1 MAELIHTF
9 TSGKMN
15 KDLDERLVPNG
26 EYRDALNLEVSTS
39 DGSDVG
45 SLQLLPGNS
54 ERINRTYNKVTKKH
68 TTWASYGLSDY
79 IQDTAVCVGIKK
91 DPTTEMIY
99 WFISDPV
106 NNVSAIAEY
115 DQTNDVVFPIL
126 VDKNNILN
134 FSIDY
139 FITGINIM
147 EGFLFWTDYQTEPK
161 KIEISKFKAGSI
173 DFNTHTQVFG
183 ADFTEEYI
191 TVIKKYPLVSPTI
204 YKKSTTRDGEVN
216 TTTIFQF
223 AEVDPEDPANPIII
237 DFGEQVTLTFF
248 DAVNYEVGDFLL
260 LKSDDDTTDFI
271 EDYQVR
277 VKVEEV
283 ITDFIAI
290 VSIQQAGI
298 EIPTE
303 AVPWAVEL
311 EQEDPLFEFKF
322 PRIATRYKYDDN
334 QFSAFSPFS
343 QIVFIPGEPFEYNG
357 ADGYN
362 LAMTNTVRLLEV
374 RDFVP
379 SNIPEDVI
387 AIDIL
392 YKDSV
397 NANVYKIDTIEKDS
411 DQWND
416 ISYYEPGDTQ
426 IGSGRLKIES
436 ELISSVLP
444 SNQILR
450 PYDNV
455 PKRALAQEIT
465 GNRLVYGN
473 YVQNFNMTDY
483 SGKEVIPN
491 FDFNIA
497 HDPTKNEDIE
507 FDQSDPIPGTAI
519 PSLKSMRTYQ
529 MGVVYLDEYG
539 RQTPVFTND
548 SGGRS
553 LSKEFANLYNTI
565 NVKLINNPPDF
576 AKYYKYYIKETSL
589 PYYNLALDRFYL
601 TEADDVWLSF
611 PSSDRNKVDEETFLE
626 LKKQHDNDNFVRENA
641 RYKILAIENEAP
653 ESIKVINRILGSTVT
668 DFGND
673 IANIPGA
680 DRNFFRVPNAAYEP
694 ALTDLQLK
702 DNLKVKIFNASG
714 TTVFLEVADIYP
726 DGAEYEFALAEP
738 IGSTISFFE
747 QGDNV
752 TVALFQAESENKP
765 EYEGRFFVK
774 VYRDN
779 ALNENLLKNSLSEQL
794 VVIEAENVSSVSG
807 SGRSD
812 WWVNSN
818 RGWFW
823 DNVEPNAVRNQDNQK
838 FRNGNPLN
846 FPYTGAGLTV
856 GSQRLALSYHNWGA
870 RQGRAFYDHLG
881 IWWGFSSGFPNQEGF
896 NGFVGLLDATGSRF
910 RFTDDPDKD
919 LDSHVYTITNVYRS
933 AYTVDERSTGVTGSG
948 KNPSSRVV
956 RWNITVDKPIAWIPQ
971 ATPTPVGGTL
981 DASGVEF
988 VEAFVDPDTFTSK
1001 NPAIFETYPKEATEL
1016 EIYNAASDIYAI
1028 QNPGTSIASHN
1039 PNSIKLDWFNCYS
1052 FGQGVESDRIRDD
1065 FNQPIITNGPIV
1077 SAVLDEAYGEENR
1090 PTSLI
1095 WSQIFNSISS
1105 VNRLNQFI
1113 AAEPITKE
1121 LSPAYTSVQKLHSR
1135 DTDLITLCEDKVLRV
1150 LANKDALFNA
1160 DGSSNVVS
1168 NTSVLGQAV
1177 PFVGEYGISKNPE
1190 SFASYG
1196 FRAYFTDKNRG
1207 VVMRLSRDGLTEI
1220 SAANMGDFFADNL
1233 KSSNKIIGSYDDDR
1247 NAYNVTLDNLTEEW
1261 QNTLKLNYAN
1271 PGLNETGTTVSF
1283 KEDTRG
1289 WSARKDFVLE
1299 SAISLNNNYYSI
1311 KNGKIWLHGDES
1323 MPRNNFY
1330 GVQYDSAVAFLINEI
1345 PASVK
1350 NFKTLNYS
1358 GSESREYRYKA
1369 EGQSTGVTYSL
1380 AEIKANKFTPIES
1393 ITTPGWYSPTITTD
1407 LQSGLVK
1414 EFLDKEGKYFNY
1426 IKGDNTEFISNTN
1439 NNLDSKEFSM
1449 QGIGRPVSVTGDLT
1463 IDYTVSITM
1472 DENCTGDNVT
1482 FTTDS
1487 FTAQE
1492 GSNLQDY
1499 PDSVVTITPNIGY
1512 EIVNPVASL
1521 PLPSEVE
1528 SITFTPDGDNYI
1540 MTVVWADFVMP
1551 SNDINIEICTSKQIG
1566 EEVEFTLDAILRIT
1580 EDGNVTP
1587 TSGDTPIAQI
1597 SGVFGSNSALATQT
1611 VVVTVAEQDNLYFDT
1626 TPVIF
1631 VNTGNANNYAFSE
1644 YNYTYN
1650 AAGLLIGV
1658 SFDITYT
1665 FPSESIS
1672 GDIIEI
1678 VAKTK
1683 AASIQPAIPISYRI
1697 STSDV
1702 ACPGETRFMS
1712 FTGQSGTVLD
1722 LVLNNGATFEI
1733 NGLSTYALTMPASHT
1748 AGLNIIFPDSGST
1761 EVVYSITINEGGSLA
1776 DVGSQPN
1783 PVTLTQCPGTGSG
1796 AFLFG
1801 ITLSQTYISASAA
1814 CANGVYELPG
1824 VYVTNDIVVA
1834 PNIVYTD
1841 SARTV
1846 PFVST
1851 DSDNWYKVNYGANG
1865 TVIRIDNNGVILE
1878 SITCS

>member
-45 SLQLLPGNS
+45 SLQTLPGNS
-54 ERINRTYNKVTKKH
+54 ERVNRTYNKVTKKH
-68 TTWASYGLSDY
+68 TTWATYGLSNY

-91 DPTTEMIY
+91 DPTTEKIY
-99 WFISDPV
+99 WFIADAE

-115 DQTNDVVFPIL
+115 DQVNDVVFPVL
-126 VDKNNILN
+126 VDKNGILN
-134 FSIDY
+134 FSMDY

-147 EGFLFWTDYQTEPK
+147 EGFLFWTDNQKEPK
-161 KIEISKFKAGSI
+161 KIEISKFKAGSV
-173 DFNTHTQVFG
+173 DFNTHTQVHS
-183 ADFTEEYI
+183 ADFTEEYV
-191 TVIKKYPLVSPTI
+191 TVIKKYPLAAPTI
-204 YKKSTTRDGEVN
+204 YKKDTVRDGEVN

-248 DAVNYEVGDFLL
+248 DAVDYEVGDYLL
-260 LKSDDDTTDFI
+260 LKGDDETTDFI
-271 EDYQVR
+271 ESYQVR
-277 VKVEEV
+277 VKVEE
-283 ITDFIAI
+283 ITTDFIAV

-298 EIPTE
+298 DLPTE
-303 AVPWAVEL
+303 AVPWTVEL

-322 PRIATRYKYDDN
+322 PRIATRFKYDDN

-362 LAMTNTVRLLEV
+362 LAMTNTVRVLEV

-379 SNIPEDVI
+379 TNIPKDVI
-387 AIDIL
+387 AVDIL
-392 YKDSV
+392 YRDSA
-397 NANVYKIDTIEKDS
+397 NANTYKIDTIEKDS
-411 DQWND
+411 EQWND

-444 SNQILR
+444 ANQILR

-473 YVQNFNMTDY
+473 YVQNFNMVDY
-483 SGKEVIPN
+483 ANKEVIPH
-491 FDFNIA
+491 FDFSIS
-497 HDPTKNEDIE
+497 HDPTKNPEILE
-507 FDQSDPIPGTAI
+507 GETDPIPGVAI

-553 LSKEFANLYNTI
+553 LNKEFASLYNTI
-565 NVKLINNPPDF
+565 NVKLTNNPPNF

-601 TEADDVWLSF
+601 TEEDDVWLSF

-626 LKKQHDNDNFVRENA
+626 LKKQHDNDTFVYEKA
-641 RYKILAIENEAP
+641 RYKILSIENEAP
-653 ESIKVINRILGSTVT
+653 ESIKVTNRILGSTVT
-668 DFGND
+668 DFGNVV
-673 IANIPGA
+673 ANIPGE
-680 DRNFFRVPNAAYEP
+680 DRNFFRVPTGDYEP
-694 ALTDLQLK
+694 SLTDLQLK
-702 DNLKVKIFNASG
+702 DNLKVKISNASG

-726 DGAEYEFALAEP
+726 DGGEYEFALAEP
-738 IGSTISFFE
+738 IGSTISFFS
-747 QGDNV
+747 QGD
-752 TVALFQAESENKP
+752 TAAVALFQAENKNKP
-765 EYEGRFFVK
+765 EFEGRFFVK

-779 ALNENLLKNSLSEQL
+779 ALNENLLKNSLSEQF
-794 VVIEAENVSSVSG
+794 VVIEAESAHSISG
-807 SGRSD
+807 SGRSS
-812 WWVNSN
+812 WWVN
-818 RGWFW
+818 GDYDWFW
-823 DNVEPNAVRNQDNQK
+823 DNVTPNAIKNDDLKYRT
-838 FRNGNPLN
+838 GNPLN
-846 FPYTGAGLTV
+846 FPTTGAGIEV

-870 RQGRAFYDHLG
+870 RQGKAFFDHLG
-881 IWWGFSSGFPNQEGF
+881 IWWGFSSGFPNQQGY
-896 NGFVGLLDATGSRF
+896 NGFVNLLDATGSRF

-933 AYTVDERSTGVTGSG
+933 AYTVDDRSTGKTGSG
-948 KNPSSRVV
+948 RNPSSRVV

-971 ATPTPVGGTL
+971 ATPTPVGGSPSL
-981 DASGVEF
+981 SGIEF

-1001 NPAIFETYPKEATEL
+1001 NPAIFETYPKEATDL
-1016 EIYNAASDIYAI
+1016 EIYNAASDIYAV
-1028 QNPGTSIASHN
+1028 QNPGTSTASHN

-1052 FGQGVESDRIRDD
+1052 FGQGVESNRIRDD
-1065 FNQPIITNGPIV
+1065 FNQPIITNGPIA
-1077 SAVLDEAYGEENR
+1077 SAVLDEAYGEELR
-1090 PTSLI
+1090 ATSLI

-1121 LSPAYTSVQKLHSR
+1121 LNPYYTSIQKLHSR
-1135 DTDLITLCEDKVLRV
+1135 DTDLVTLCEDKILRV

-1160 DGSSNVVS
+1160 DGSTNVVS

-1233 KSSNKIIGSYDDDR
+1233 SSSTKLIGSYDDDR
-1247 NAYNVTLDNLTEEW
+1247 NAYNLTLDNLTQEW
-1261 QNTLKLNYAN
+1261 QSKLKLNYAN
-1271 PGLNETGTTVSF
+1271 PSLSETGTTVSF

-1289 WSARKDFVLE
+1289 WTARKDFILE
-1299 SAISLNNNYYSI
+1299 SGISLNNKYYTI
-1311 KNGKIWLHGDES
+1311 KNGKIWEHGDETV
-1323 MPRNNFY
+1323 PRNNFY
-1330 GVQYDSAVAFLINEI
+1330 GVQYDSSVKFLINEM

-1358 GSESREYRYKA
+1358 GTESREYRYKA
-1369 EGQSTGVTYSL
+1369 QGQPDAVTYSL

-1393 ITTPGWYSPTITTD
+1393 IKTTGWYSPSISTD
-1407 LQSGLVK
+1407 LQTGLVK

-1426 IKGDNTEFISNTN
+1426 IKGDNTEFVSNTN

-1449 QGIGRPVSVTGDLT
+1449 QGIGRPTSVTGD
-1463 IDYTVSITM
+1463 IAVDYTVSITM
-1472 DENCTGDNVT
+1472 NSSCVGDNVT
-1482 FTTDS
+1482 FTTAS
-1487 FTAQE
+1487 FVAQE

-1499 PDSVVTITPNIGY
+1499 PDSVVTIIANNGY
-1512 EIVNPVASL
+1512 EIVNPVASS

-1528 SITFTPDGDNYI
+1528 SVTFTPDGDNYI

-1551 SNDINIEICTSKQIG
+1551 SNDLNIEICTAKELG

-1597 SGVFGSNSALATQT
+1597 SGVFDSSSALATQA
-1611 VVVTVAEQDNLYFDT
+1611 VVVTVADQDDFYFDT

-1631 VNTGNANNYAFSE
+1631 VNTGDSNNYSFSE
-1644 YNYTYN
+1644 YGYTYN
-1650 AAGLLIGV
+1650 PAGLLIGV

-1665 FPSESIS
+1665 FPAENIT

-1678 VAKTK
+1678 VANTK
-1683 AASIQPAIPISYRI
+1683 AASIQPAIPISYRTNVKDI
-1697 STSDV
+1697 
-1702 ACPGETRFMS
+1702 ACPGETRFIS
-1712 FTGQSGTVLD
+1712 FTGQSGTVLN
-1722 LVLNNGATFEI
+1722 LVLDNGATFLE

-1748 AGLNIIFPDSGST
+1748 AGLNIVFPDSGSS
-1761 EVVYSITINEGGSLA
+1761 EVTYSVTINEGGGLA

-1783 PVTLTQCPGTGSG
+1783 PIVLTQCPGSGSG

-1801 ITLSQTYISASAA
+1801 ITLSTSYISAAAA
-1814 CANGVYELPG
+1814 CANGVYELSG
-1824 VYVTNDIVVA
+1824 VYVTNDTVIA
-1834 PNIVYTD
+1834 SNIVYTD
-1841 SARTV
+1841 SDRTI

-1851 DSDNWYKVNYGANG
+1851 DSDRWWKVNYGLNG
-1865 TVIRIDNNGVILE
+1865 TSIRIDNNGVILE
-1878 SITCS
+1878 AVTCS